1 MRGSSRE
8 GGSGED
14 VSPMRLVFLGAPG
27 SGKGTQADIVSK
39 KYGIPRISTGDILRE
54 AIEQSTD
61 LGNKAREYVE
71 KGELVPDDIVL
82 SLVEERTEKEDC
94 RGGFILDGFPRTLVQ
109 AEGLEGTLAGR
120 GEKLDAVVFIE
131 VSDDVIIARLSRRR
145 VCPGCGAP
153 YNLDS
158 DPPGQEGTCDRC
170 GGNLE
175 PRVDDAPG
183 TVKTR
188 LEVYR
193 RDTLPLVEHYSSDG
207 ILISVVGEGSVDE
220 VSALILGQLEAVRQ

>member
-1 MRGSSRE
+1 
-8 GGSGED
+8 
-14 VSPMRLVFLGAPG
+14 MRLVFLGPPG

-61 LGNKAREYVE
+61 LGNEARQYVE
-71 KGELVPDDIVL
+71 RGKLVPDDIVL
-82 SLVEERTEKEDC
+82 SLVEERTGKEDC
-94 RGGFILDGFPRTLVQ
+94 REGFILDGFPRTLVQ
-109 AEGLEGTLAGR
+109 AEGLEEILAGR
-120 GEKLDAVVFIE
+120 DQRLDTVVFID
-131 VSDDVIIARLSRRR
+131 VSDDAIIARLSRRR
-145 VCPGCGAP
+145 VCSGCGTP

-158 DPPGQEGTCDRC
+158 DPPREEGTCDGC

-188 LEVYR
+188 LEIYR
-193 RDTLPLVEHYSSDG
+193 RDTLPLVEHYRSDG
-207 ILISVVGEGSVDE
+207 VLTRVDGEGSVAE